1 MRSHVGVWR
10 YRHELYRECAIGQ
23 KGIFI
28 ARRYGTTLSLQS
40 SKRSGEEVGFTVGLY
55 FIFSCQG
62 VSHVPSNISTV
73 KLGRNVPA
81 IWISSWIQDCESS
94 CDTALTLSVHRCR
107 RSRLEIRS
115 GCHPKEIRIHYN
127 PMWTRGPSKNNNSDD
142 NNDDSEHPVMQGLV
156 SGGSCPRPSHGR
168 CKAGPGRRGVS
179 TPSKRCEA
187 PGQ

>member
-1 MRSHVGVWR
+1 MQSVEKKLNVRETTMQITLGNTLRAVALENMRSHVGVWR

-81 IWISSWIQDCESS
+81 I
-94 CDTALTLSVHRCR
+94 
-107 RSRLEIRS
+107 
-115 GCHPKEIRIHYN
+115 
-127 PMWTRGPSKNNNSDD
+127 
-142 NNDDSEHPVMQGLV
+142 
-156 SGGSCPRPSHGR
+156 
-168 CKAGPGRRGVS
+168 
-179 TPSKRCEA
+179 
-187 PGQ
+187 